1 MKKILIMGGNQFVGK
16 EIAKNFLE
24 KDYTVYV
31 LNRGTRKNSKGVF
44 FLKADR
50 DNFIEMENILKNID
64 VDIIIMFQLT
74 QRNRLIYYI
83 KL

>member
-16 EIAKNFLE
+16 EITKKFLD

-31 LNRGTRKNSKGVF
+31 LNRGTRKNIEGVI

-50 DNFIEMENILKNID
+50 DTLIEMENVLKNLE
-64 VDIIIMFQLT
+64 VDIIDG
-74 QRNRLIYYI
+74 
-83 KL
+83 